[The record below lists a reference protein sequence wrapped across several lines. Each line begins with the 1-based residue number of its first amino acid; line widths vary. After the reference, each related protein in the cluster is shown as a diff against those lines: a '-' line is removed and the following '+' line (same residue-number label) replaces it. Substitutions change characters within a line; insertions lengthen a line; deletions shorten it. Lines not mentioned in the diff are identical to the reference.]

1 MRSTIALLLLA
12 SALSAQKRPITH
24 EDVWLMKRVG
34 GLEVSPDGKWAV
46 TSVMEPSY
54 EAGKTASDLWMV
66 SVDGSAPP
74 RRLTST
80 LAPESGAVFSPD
92 SKRLAFA
99 TKREGDATT
108 QIYIL
113 PLDGGEAMRATSI
126 STGATDPQWRPDGG
140 AILFESRVHP
150 GARNDEDN
158 RRIAAERKARKYN
171 LRGFDSFPIR
181 YWDHWLDDLRPHVF
195 VQGLEEG
202 AAARDLLA
210 GTELAALP
218 GFEGEFGLSGSSLG
232 ARWSPD
238 GNSIVFT
245 ATADLNAAITAPV
258 STELYRVRAGGGE
271 PAPLTS
277 GPDSY
282 HHPVFRPDGKALYAT
297 RERSAA
303 VSLYSLQRLVKIDWP
318 PAGPPKTLTGEWD
331 RSVDSIA
338 FTPDSRT
345 LYVTAEDQGHDR
357 VFQLPADGGDVRPAF
372 PVKEGGYTGLVIPA
386 HAAAPVLVACWQSM
400 VHPADVVRVDAGTG
414 ENRFLT
420 DFNKERIA
428 QIDWQPPREFWFTS
442 KNGRRIQSLLVL
454 PPGFDAAGKYPL
466 LVFPHG
472 GPHDMIKDMFFFRW
486 NYHLLT
492 SPGYVLLMTN
502 YTGSTGYGEEFA
514 AAIDKDILR
523 GPAAEIE
530 QAAEEAIRM
539 FPFIDATRQAAA
551 GASYGGYLMN
561 WFEGNTKR
569 FKCLVSH
576 AGLSDNTSF
585 WGATD
590 DSYYWEIRNGGPVW
604 EQKGAWRDQSPST
617 YAANFSTPMLV
628 TQGEQDFRVPVN
640 QGLEMY
646 KLLQRRGVPSRL
658 VIFPDENHWVMNGE
672 DARQHMREVLDWL
685 AKYL

>member
-1 MRSTIALLLLA
+1 MRTLLA
-12 SALSAQKRPITH
+12 LALFSSALTAQKRPITH

-34 GLEVSPDGKWAV
+34 APTVSPDGKWAV

-54 EAGKTASDLWMV
+54 DAAKTASDLWLI
-66 SVDGSAPP
+66 SLAGSAPP

-99 TKREGDATT
+99 TKREGDETN

-113 PLDGGEAMRATSI
+113 PLDGGEAMRVTNI
-126 STGATDPQWRPDGG
+126 STGASDPQWRPDGQ
-140 AILFESRVHP
+140 AILFESRVYP
-150 GARNDEDN
+150 GAKNDEDN
-158 RRIAAERKARKYN
+158 RKIAAERKARKYN
-171 LRGFDSFPIR
+171 LRIFDSFPIR
-181 YWDHWLDDLRPHVF
+181 YWDHWVDDTRPHVF
-195 VQGLEEG
+195 VQGLEQG
-202 AAARDLLA
+202 ASRDLLA
-210 GTELAALP
+210 GTKLAALP
-218 GFEGEFGLSGSSLG
+218 GFEGEFGDDSTSLG

-245 ATADLNAAITAPV
+245 AIAGLNVSITTPTT
-258 STELYRVRAGGGE
+258 TELYRVPASGGE
-271 PAPLTS
+271 PVVLTS

-282 HHPVFRPDGKALYAT
+282 HNPVFRPDGNALYAT
-297 RERSAA
+297 RERNAA
-303 VSLYSLQRLVKIDWP
+303 VSLYSLDRLVKIDWP
-318 PAGPPKTLTGEWD
+318 ETGAPKTLTGEWD
-331 RSVDSIA
+331 RSVESVA

-345 LYVTAEDQGHDR
+345 IYVTAEDQGHDR
-357 VFQLPADGGDVRPAF
+357 VFQLPADGGEVRPAF
-372 PVKEGGYTGLVIPA
+372 PILEGGYSGLVIPA
-386 HAAAPVLVACWQSM
+386 HAGAPVLVARWQSM
-400 VHPADVVRVDAGTG
+400 VHPADVVRVDAKTG
-414 ENRFLT
+414 EKSFLT
-420 DFNKERIA
+420 DFNKDRIA

-442 KNGRRIQSLLVL
+442 KAGKRIQSLLVL
-454 PPGFDAAGKYPL
+454 PPGFDASKKYPL

-472 GPHDMIKDMFFFRW
+472 GPHDMIKDLFFIRW

-492 SPGYVLLMTN
+492 TPGYVLLMTN

-514 AAIDKDILR
+514 EAIHKDILR
-523 GPAAEIE
+523 GPGAEIE
-530 QAAEEAIRM
+530 QAADEAIRM
-539 FPFIDATRQAAA
+539 FPFIDSTRQAAA

-576 AGLSDNTSF
+576 AGLADNTSF

-590 DSYYWEIRNGGPVW
+590 DSYYWETRNGGPVW
-604 EQKGAWRDQSPST
+604 EQKGAWRDQNPET

-658 VIFPDENHWVMNGE
+658 VIFPDENHWVMKGE
-672 DARQHMREVLDWL
+672 DARQHMREVQEWL